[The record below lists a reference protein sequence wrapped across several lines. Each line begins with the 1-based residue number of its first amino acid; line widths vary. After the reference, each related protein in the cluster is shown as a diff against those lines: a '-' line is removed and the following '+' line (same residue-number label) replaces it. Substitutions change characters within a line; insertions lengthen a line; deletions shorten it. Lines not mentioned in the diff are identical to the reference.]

1 MTTTLLRAG
10 AMTACLLTA
19 TAAVGQPPVAQPGAQ
34 PGVQPGTG
42 HYRAKQVLG
51 TKILIQGE
59 TAIGTVDDIVFD
71 GAGNL
76 EYLIVENAGK
86 LVTVPF
92 EAARFDLERRT
103 AVLPLTVEQYR
114 VIPTYTATTYPAYY
128 TPAYRTE
135 VYRYYG
141 LTPRELRRV
150 GPPVIVRP

>member
-10 AMTACLLTA
+10 ALTACLIA
-19 TAAVGQPPVAQPGAQ
+19 SSSAFAQPPGTQPGAAA
-34 PGVQPGTG
+34 

-51 TKILIQGE
+51 TRILIQGD
-59 TAIGTVDDIVFD
+59 TAVGTVDDIVFD

-103 AVLPLTVEQYR
+103 AVLPLTAEQYR
-114 VIPTYTATTYPAYY
+114 VIPTYTPAAYPAYY